1 MSVKLNCHG
10 NVNVGI
16 KVTKA
21 LKCLQINLSLVV
33 IA

>member
-16 KVTKA
+16 HVTKT